1 MIDTV
6 NPLALAL
13 FLAILALLPIV
24 VVMAT
29 SFVKIAVVSML
40 LRNALGVQ
48 QVPPN
53 IALYGLALILTGYV
67 MAPVCQ
73 HMYQAV
79 TAAPGAMESVTAFI
93 STLAQAS
100 EPLRDF
106 LARNTHPEQQEFFVK
121 SAQRLWPPELASQ
134 VEHRDFMVLVPAFLV
149 TELTAAFKMGFLLY
163 LPFVV
168 IDLLVQSVLLALGM
182 MMMSPMTVSLPLK
195 LLLFVMADGWSR
207 LIHGLVLSY
216 AGTGTPA

>member
-1 MIDTV
+1 MTV
-6 NPLALAL
+6 ESANPLALAL
-13 FLAILALLPIV
+13 FLAILALVPV
-24 VVMAT
+24 MVVMAT
-29 SFVKIAVVSML
+29 SFLKIAVVTML

-73 HMYQAV
+73 HMYAV
-79 TAAPGAMESVTAFI
+79 LAAHPDALGSVTGFVGA
-93 STLAQAS
+93 LAQAS

-106 LARNTHPEQQEFFVK
+106 LARHTSPAQQQFFVD
-121 SAQRLWPPELASQ
+121 SAARIWPPEMASQ
-134 VEHRDFMVLVPAFLV
+134 VQQRDFMVLVPAFLV

-168 IDLLVQSVLLALGM
+168 IDLLVQAVLLALGM

-207 LIHGLVLSY
+207 LIQALVLSY
-216 AGTGTPA
+216 A

>member
-1 MIDTV
+1 MIESA

-13 FLAILALLPIV
+13 FLALLALVPV
-24 VVMAT
+24 MVVMAT
-29 SFVKIAVVSML
+29 SFLKIAVVAMP
-40 LRNALGVQ
+40 LRNAMGVQ
-48 QVPPN
+48 QIPPN
-53 IALYGLALILTGYV
+53 IALYGMALILTGYV

-73 HMYQAV
+73 HMYDV
-79 TAAPGAMESVTAFI
+79 LAARPETMRSVSGFI
-93 STLAQAS
+93 GTLAETS

-106 LARNTHPEQQEFFVK
+106 LARNTSPVQQDFFVK
-121 SAQRLWPPELASQ
+121 SAVRLWPPEMAAQ
-134 VEHRDFMVLVPAFLV
+134 VHERDFMVLVPSFLV

-168 IDLLVQSVLLALGM
+168 IDLVVQSVLLALGM

-207 LIHGLVLSY
+207 FIHGLVLSY
-216 AGTGTPA
+216 A